1 MNDIERKSIE
11 IAALSHEPYPVD
23 FDQAWQWLQYSTK
36 GNAKRKLEANF
47 VEGTDY
53 ILLIRNDKQVHGGH
67 NRAAISLSKR
77 CFKAFCMMAPTEK
90 GQRVREYFMDCEEKL
105 QSLAANAVPAN
116 DELYL
121 AQALMAA
128 DRIIQRHRAEIAE
141 MRPVVSAHEVLTSAT
156 GAKTLREYAKIV
168 RSIDREPVGPLTIFS
183 ALEKLKYIFR
193 NSAGYWTPYQRWIEQ
208 GLFILRDKPR
218 TQSSGTVIDIVTLI
232 TPKGESHI
240 ARHHV
245 ITTEHPLFDGGLAGK

>member
-11 IAALSHEPYPVD
+11 LAAQSGEAYPVD
-23 FDQAWQWLQYSTK
+23 FDQAWQWIGY
-36 GNAKRKLEANF
+36 ARKDYAVDALRRSF
-47 VEGTDY
+47 VEGRDFSGERRKSTGGRPSEE
-53 ILLIRNDKQVHGGH
+53 IRLTKD
-67 NRAAISLSKR
+67 
-77 CFKAFCMMAPTEK
+77 CFKQFCMLARTEK
-90 GQRVREYFMDCEEKL
+90 GRQVRQYFIQCEEKL
-105 QSLAANAVPAN
+105 QSLAAHAVPAN

-141 MRPVVSAHEVLTSAT
+141 MRSVVAAHEVLTSAT
-156 GAKTLREYAKIV
+156 GGKTLREYAKIV
-168 RSIDREPVGPLTIFS
+168 RSIDGEPVGPLTIFP
-183 ALEKLKYIFR
+183 ALEKLKYIYR

-218 TQSSGTVIDIVTLI
+218 TRSSGTVIDIVTLI

-245 ITTEHPLFDGGLAGK
+245 IITEHPLFDGGLAGK

>member
-11 IAALSHEPYPVD
+11 LAAQSGEAYPVD
-23 FDQAWQWLQYSTK
+23 FDQAWQWIGYSRK
-36 GNAKRKLEANF
+36 DHAKTA
-47 VEGTDY
+47 
-53 ILLIRNDKQVHGGH
+53 LLSSFADGVDFSRELGKSSGGRPSEEIRM
-67 NRAAISLSKR
+67 SKN
-77 CFKAFCMMAPTEK
+77 CFKQFCMMARTDK
-90 GQRVREYFMDCEEKL
+90 GREVRQYFIQCEEKL

-141 MRPVVSAHEVLTSAT
+141 MRPVVEAHAVLTSAT

-168 RSIDREPVGPLTIFS
+168 RSIDGEPVGPLTIFS
-183 ALEKLKYIFR
+183 ALEKIGYIFR

-218 TQSSGTVIDIVTLI
+218 TRSSGTVIDIVTLI

-245 ITTEHPLFDGGLAGK
+245 ITTDHPLFDGGLAGK

>member
-11 IAALSHEPYPVD
+11 IAALSEDPFPVSFEDAWRWMGYARKDPAKRMLQTRFRKGAD
-23 FDQAWQWLQYSTK
+23 FSTGLWESTGGRPAEAIRLTK
-36 GNAKRKLEANF
+36 G
-47 VEGTDY
+47 
-53 ILLIRNDKQVHGGH
+53 
-67 NRAAISLSKR
+67 
-77 CFKAFCMMAPTEK
+77 CFKQFCMVAGTEK
-90 GQRVREYFMDCEEKL
+90 GRQVREYFIACEEKL

-116 DELYL
+116 DELYF

-141 MRPVVSAHEVLTSAT
+141 MRPVVAAHEVLTSAT

-168 RSIDREPVGPLTIFS
+168 RSIDGEPVGPLTIFS
-183 ALEKLKYIFR
+183 ALEKIGYIFR

-218 TQSSGTVIDIVTLI
+218 TRSSGTVIDIVTLI